1 MDLDETLLNS
11 DKVMTKSF
19 YNFVDKLKS
28 NNIIPVV
35 ATGREYYSA
44 HKFVGDVDIDLICNN
59 GNVIKDLSLIHI

>member
-28 NNIIPVV
+28 NKI
-35 ATGREYYSA
+35 
-44 HKFVGDVDIDLICNN
+44 
-59 GNVIKDLSLIHI
+59 